1 MMILPNKENVF
12 LKFFIEEQP
21 IAIAI
26 KKMLPKKFMHHHND
40 HNYATLQSTET
51 NQEKI
56 APRKFG

>member
-1 MMILPNKENVF
+1 MIILANKENVF

-21 IAIAI
+21 M

-51 NQEKI
+51 N
-56 APRKFG
+56 